1 MSFNFDQAEDVIDS
15 RDIIARIDEME
26 LEYGPEDGDSID
38 TIHLEKMDEDERF
51 EYAALL
57 DLRDA
62 INEISSEWDDGVTL
76 IHEFYFEAYVEELV
90 TDCGYL
96 SADLPGFIK
105 IDWAETADNIR
116 VDYSSVTLNGNDYW
130 VREG

>member
-38 TIHLEKMDEDERF
+38 TIHLGKMDDDERF

-62 INEISSEWDDGVTL
+62 VNEISSEWDDGVTL
-76 IHEFYFEAYVEELV
+76 IHEDYFEAYVEELV

-96 SADLPGFIK
+96 STDLPDFIK